1 MTIIKKVKMPFLILI
16 SEHWGIKLLNRGSEF
31 RKWDLH
37 IHSPYTMVNNQFG
50 LLDGDGKI
58 DEDRF
63 IKKIKESNISAVGLT
78 NYFNFTEDD
87 FKLKDKLNRQGI
99 ATFLNLE
106 VRLSN
111 INKTDQLFDYHI
123 IFDNELKDVTIKNL
137 LAQLKANIGSID
149 KSFNTLTKSEIENV
163 ANIDFSTLMRVL
175 NNDNDLGGRF
185 LTGFLA
191 RGHGSATSNS
201 DSKNMAVYE
210 NICVNSDFLIHSSC
224 NNSTTCKDKKCS
236 HNNIVLDREYWLKQ
250 SKYVR
255 PLLQSSDAHSLEE
268 IGTKYSW
275 VKADLTFEG
284 LKQIKYEPEYR
295 ICVKKDKPI
304 LEKDELVVDK
314 VQYKNCN
321 IYLSENLNV
330 IIGGRSTGKSTL
342 LNSIAKKLGHELS
355 EKANSFENLDDFH
368 IIWKDQQEENSRRI
382 EYIPQEH
389 MYTLAREREKLK
401 DLVGSI
407 IQSKDMDL
415 ELKKYEQNCN
425 NLRIEIIE
433 LLENYK
439 ENQNSISELVKPE
452 AEEHATKN
460 RIENYE
466 VNKKLLMDDSKI
478 SETEG
483 KLFETQ
489 NRELQE
495 LKSKRTIYESDLKY
509 LSSIPPI
516 TFEIKSYDNSLLPS
530 PELRIEIGQL
540 NAKLQDIF
548 RKQQEYEI
556 GRIKLNKE
564 DQIRNNENKIK
575 SIENDSTYKKCVE
588 ATKNN
593 SEIARLNSLIKGEY
607 DNLSKIEKFK
617 NRKNELDRESID
629 IKNKIILKYKDY
641 SKYREDLLSSF
652 KIEDDDS
659 LKISIEFNL
668 KDLEMEFD
676 YISARG
682 RSKQD
687 FLDKLTNS
695 FDEVIDSIFEDDNLT
710 FNGNRNKLNHIEH
723 FFTTNFYDY
732 QFKIEYQGDKFDQM
746 SPGKKAFIV
755 LKLILEFSDSKI
767 PVLIDQPEDSL
778 DNRAIYNQLTQYI
791 KQTKLK
797 RQIIIVTHNPNIVV
811 SGDAENI
818 IVANQQSD
826 DFPNQNGEK
835 FDYINGAL
843 ENNKNNLKSQ
853 FILQKHSIRTHVC
866 DILEGGE
873 DAFINRENKYNFSYK
888 NN

>member
-1 MTIIKKVKMPFLILI
+1 MINWRIKV
-16 SEHWGIKLLNRGSEF
+16 SNRGSEY
-31 RKWDLH
+31 RKWDMH

-50 LLDGDGKI
+50 LSDGKGKI
-58 DEDRF
+58 FEDKF
-63 IKKIKESNISAVGLT
+63 IQKIIESNISAVGLT
-78 NYFNFTEDD
+78 NYFNFTEED
-87 FKLKDKLNRQGI
+87 FRLKNKLNNIGI

-106 VRLSN
+106 VRLSY
-111 INKTDQLFDYHI
+111 INKHDQLFDYHI
-123 IFDNELKDVTIKNL
+123 IFDNELEDVTIKNI
-137 LAQLKANIGSID
+137 LAQLKANIGSTD
-149 KSFNTLTKSEIENV
+149 KSFNTLTNSEIENV
-163 ANIDFSTLMRVL
+163 ANIDFSTLMNVL

-191 RGHGSATSNS
+191 RGHGSATSDS
-201 DSKNMAVYE
+201 DPKNMAVYE
-210 NICVNSDFLIHSSC
+210 NICVKSDFLIHSSC
-224 NNSTTCKDKKCS
+224 DDPATCKDKKCA
-236 HNNIVLDREYWLKQ
+236 HNNIMNDREYWLNH
-250 SKYVR
+250 SPYVR

-304 LEKDELVVDK
+304 LEKDELVIDK
-314 VQYKNCN
+314 IQYKNCN
-321 IYLSENLNV
+321 IYLSENLNA

-355 EKANSFENLDDFH
+355 TKAYSFENLDDFQ

-452 AEEHATKN
+452 AEEQATKN

-466 VNKKLLMDDSKI
+466 ANIKLLMDDSKI

-495 LKSKRTIYESDLKY
+495 LKNKRAIYESDLKY

-516 TFEIKSYDNSLLPS
+516 TFEIKSYDNTLSPS
-530 PELRIEIGQL
+530 PDLRIEIGQL
-540 NAKLQDIF
+540 NARLQDTF

-564 DQIRNNENKIK
+564 DQIRINENKIN
-575 SIENDSTYKKCVE
+575 SIENDSTYKRCIE

-607 DNLSKIEKFK
+607 DNLSRIEKFK
-617 NRKNELDRESID
+617 NRKNELDKENID
-629 IKNKIILKYKDY
+629 IKNKIISKYKVY

-668 KDLEMEFD
+668 KDLELEFD

-687 FLDKLTNS
+687 FIDKLTNS

-732 QFKIEYQGDKFDQM
+732 QFEIEYQGDKFDQM

-811 SGDAENI
+811 AGDAENI

-843 ENNKNNLKSQ
+843 ENNKNNLESQ
-853 FILQKHSIRTHVC
+853 FILQKQSIRTHVC

-873 DAFINRENKYNFSYK
+873 DAFINRENKYSFNH
-888 NN
+888 

>member
-1 MTIIKKVKMPFLILI
+1 MINWRIKV
-16 SEHWGIKLLNRGSEF
+16 SNRGSEY
-31 RKWDLH
+31 RKWDMH

-50 LLDGDGKI
+50 LSDGKGKI
-58 DEDRF
+58 FEDKF
-63 IKKIKESNISAVGLT
+63 IQKIIESNISAVGLT
-78 NYFNFTEDD
+78 NYFNFTEED
-87 FKLKDKLNRQGI
+87 FRLKNKLNNIGI

-106 VRLSN
+106 VRLSY
-111 INKTDQLFDYHI
+111 INKHDQLFDYHI
-123 IFDNELKDVTIKNL
+123 IFDNELEDVTIKNI
-137 LAQLKANIGSID
+137 LAQLKANIGSTD
-149 KSFNTLTKSEIENV
+149 KSFNTLTNSEIENV
-163 ANIDFSTLMRVL
+163 ANIDFSTLMNVL

-191 RGHGSATSNS
+191 RGHGSATSDS
-201 DSKNMAVYE
+201 DPKNMAVYE
-210 NICVNSDFLIHSSC
+210 NICVKSDFLIHSSC
-224 NNSTTCKDKKCS
+224 DDPATCKDKKCA
-236 HNNIVLDREYWLKQ
+236 HNNIMNDREYWLNH
-250 SKYVR
+250 SPYVR

-304 LEKDELVVDK
+304 LEKDELVIDSVH
-314 VQYKNCN
+314 YKNCN
-321 IYLSENLNV
+321 IYLSENLNA

-355 EKANSFENLDDFH
+355 TKAYSFENLDDFH

-452 AEEHATKN
+452 AEEQATKN

-466 VNKKLLMDDSKI
+466 ANIKLLMDDSKI

-495 LKSKRTIYESDLKY
+495 LKNKRAIYESDLKY

-516 TFEIKSYDNSLLPS
+516 TFEIKSYDNTLSPS
-530 PELRIEIGQL
+530 PDLRIEIGQL
-540 NAKLQDIF
+540 NARLQDTF

-564 DQIRNNENKIK
+564 DQIRINENKIN
-575 SIENDSTYKKCVE
+575 SIENDSTYKRCIE

-607 DNLSKIEKFK
+607 DNLSRIEKFK
-617 NRKNELDRESID
+617 NRKNELDKENID
-629 IKNKIILKYKDY
+629 IKNKIISKYKVY

-668 KDLEMEFD
+668 KDLELEFD

-687 FLDKLTNS
+687 FIDKLTNS

-732 QFKIEYQGDKFDQM
+732 QFEIEYQGDKFDQM

-811 SGDAENI
+811 AGDAENI

-843 ENNKNNLKSQ
+843 ENNKNNLESQ
-853 FILQKHSIRTHVC
+853 FILQKQSIRTHVC

-873 DAFINRENKYNFSYK
+873 DAFINRENKYSFNH
-888 NN
+888 

>member
-1 MTIIKKVKMPFLILI
+1 MST
-16 SEHWGIKLLNRGSEF
+16 
-31 RKWDLH
+31 
-37 IHSPYTMVNNQFG
+37 
-50 LLDGDGKI
+50 
-58 DEDRF
+58 
-63 IKKIKESNISAVGLT
+63 
-78 NYFNFTEDD
+78 
-87 FKLKDKLNRQGI
+87 
-99 ATFLNLE
+99 
-106 VRLSN
+106 
-111 INKTDQLFDYHI
+111 
-123 IFDNELKDVTIKNL
+123 
-137 LAQLKANIGSID
+137 KA
-149 KSFNTLTKSEIENV
+149 
-163 ANIDFSTLMRVL
+163 
-175 NNDNDLGGRF
+175 
-185 LTGFLA
+185 
-191 RGHGSATSNS
+191 
-201 DSKNMAVYE
+201 Y
-210 NICVNSDFLIHSSC
+210 
-224 NNSTTCKDKKCS
+224 
-236 HNNIVLDREYWLKQ
+236 
-250 SKYVR
+250 
-255 PLLQSSDAHSLEE
+255 
-268 IGTKYSW
+268 
-275 VKADLTFEG
+275 
-284 LKQIKYEPEYR
+284 
-295 ICVKKDKPI
+295 
-304 LEKDELVVDK
+304 
-314 VQYKNCN
+314 
-321 IYLSENLNV
+321 
-330 IIGGRSTGKSTL
+330 
-342 LNSIAKKLGHELS
+342 
-355 EKANSFENLDDFH
+355 SFENLDDFQ

-452 AEEHATKN
+452 AEEQATKN

-466 VNKKLLMDDSKI
+466 ANIKILMNDSKI
-478 SETEG
+478 SEMEG

-495 LKSKRTIYESDLKY
+495 LKNKRAIYESDLKY

-516 TFEIKSYDNSLLPS
+516 TFEIKSYDNTLSPS
-530 PELRIEIGQL
+530 PDLRIEIGKL
-540 NAKLQDIF
+540 NARLQDTF

-564 DQIRNNENKIK
+564 DQIRINENKIN
-575 SIENDSTYKKCVE
+575 SIENDSTYKRCIE

-607 DNLSKIEKFK
+607 DNLSRIEKFK
-617 NRKNELDRESID
+617 NRKNELDKENID
-629 IKNKIILKYKDY
+629 IKNKIISKYKVY

-668 KDLEMEFD
+668 KDLELEFD

-687 FLDKLTNS
+687 FIDKLTNS

-732 QFKIEYQGDKFDQM
+732 QFEIEYQGDKFDQM

-811 SGDAENI
+811 AGDAENI

-843 ENNKNNLKSQ
+843 ENNKNNLESQ
-853 FILQKHSIRTHVC
+853 FILQKQSIRTHVC

-873 DAFINRENKYNFSYK
+873 DAFINRENKYSFNH
-888 NN
+888 

>member
-1 MTIIKKVKMPFLILI
+1 MINWRIKV
-16 SEHWGIKLLNRGSEF
+16 SNRGSEY
-31 RKWDLH
+31 RKWDMH

-50 LLDGDGKI
+50 LSDGKGKI
-58 DEDRF
+58 FEDKF
-63 IKKIKESNISAVGLT
+63 IQKIIESNISAVGLT
-78 NYFNFTEDD
+78 NYFNFTEED
-87 FKLKDKLNRQGI
+87 FRLKNKLNNIGI

-106 VRLSN
+106 VRLSY
-111 INKTDQLFDYHI
+111 INKHDQLFDYHI
-123 IFDNELKDVTIKNL
+123 IFDNELEDVTIKNI
-137 LAQLKANIGSID
+137 LAQLKANIGSTD
-149 KSFNTLTKSEIENV
+149 KSFNTLTNSEIENV
-163 ANIDFSTLMRVL
+163 ANIDFSTLMNVL

-191 RGHGSATSNS
+191 RGHGSATSDS
-201 DSKNMAVYE
+201 DPKNMAVYE
-210 NICVNSDFLIHSSC
+210 NICVKSDFLIHSSC
-224 NNSTTCKDKKCS
+224 DDPATCKDKKCA
-236 HNNIVLDREYWLKQ
+236 HNNIMNDREYWLNH
-250 SKYVR
+250 SPYVR

-304 LEKDELVVDK
+304 LEKDELVIDSVH
-314 VQYKNCN
+314 YKNCN
-321 IYLSENLNV
+321 IYLSENLNA

-355 EKANSFENLDDFH
+355 TKAYSFENLDDFQ

-452 AEEHATKN
+452 AEEQATKN

-466 VNKKLLMDDSKI
+466 ANIKILMNDSKI
-478 SETEG
+478 SEMEG

-495 LKSKRTIYESDLKY
+495 LKNKRAIYESDLKY

-516 TFEIKSYDNSLLPS
+516 TFEIKSYDNTLSPS
-530 PELRIEIGQL
+530 PDLRIEIGKL
-540 NAKLQDIF
+540 NARLQDTF

-564 DQIRNNENKIK
+564 DQIRINENKIN
-575 SIENDSTYKKCVE
+575 SIENDSTYKRCIE

-607 DNLSKIEKFK
+607 DNLSRIEKFK
-617 NRKNELDRESID
+617 NRKNELDKENID
-629 IKNKIILKYKDY
+629 IKNKIILKYKVY

-668 KDLEMEFD
+668 KDLELEFD

-687 FLDKLTNS
+687 FIDKLTNS

-732 QFKIEYQGDKFDQM
+732 QFEIEYQGDKFDQM

-811 SGDAENI
+811 AGDAENI

-843 ENNKNNLKSQ
+843 ENNKNNLESQ
-853 FILQKHSIRTHVC
+853 FILQKQSIRTHVC

-873 DAFINRENKYNFSYK
+873 DAFINRENKYSFNH
-888 NN
+888 

>member
-1 MTIIKKVKMPFLILI
+1 MINWRIKV
-16 SEHWGIKLLNRGSEF
+16 SNRGSEY
-31 RKWDLH
+31 RKWDMH

-50 LLDGDGKI
+50 LSDGKGKI
-58 DEDRF
+58 FEDKF
-63 IKKIKESNISAVGLT
+63 IQKIIESNISAVGLT
-78 NYFNFTEDD
+78 NYFNFTEED
-87 FKLKDKLNRQGI
+87 FRLKNKLNNIGI

-106 VRLSN
+106 VRLSY
-111 INKTDQLFDYHI
+111 INKHDQLFDYHI
-123 IFDNELKDVTIKNL
+123 IFDNELEDVTIKNI
-137 LAQLKANIGSID
+137 LAQLKANIGSTD
-149 KSFNTLTKSEIENV
+149 KSFNTLTNSEIENV
-163 ANIDFSTLMRVL
+163 ANIDFSTLMNVL

-191 RGHGSATSNS
+191 RGHGSATSDS
-201 DSKNMAVYE
+201 DPKNMAVYE
-210 NICVNSDFLIHSSC
+210 NICVKSDFLIHSSC
-224 NNSTTCKDKKCS
+224 DDPATCKDKKCA
-236 HNNIVLDREYWLKQ
+236 HNNIMNDREYWLNH
-250 SKYVR
+250 SPYVR

-304 LEKDELVVDK
+304 LEKDELVIDSVH
-314 VQYKNCN
+314 YKNCN
-321 IYLSENLNV
+321 IYLSENLNA

-355 EKANSFENLDDFH
+355 TKAYSFENLDDFQ
-368 IIWKDQQEENSRRI
+368 IIWKDQQEDNSRRI

-452 AEEHATKN
+452 AEEQATKN

-466 VNKKLLMDDSKI
+466 ANIKLLMDDSKI
-478 SETEG
+478 SEMEG

-495 LKSKRTIYESDLKY
+495 LKNKRAIYESDLKY

-516 TFEIKSYDNSLLPS
+516 TFEIKSYDNTLSPS
-530 PELRIEIGQL
+530 PDLRIEIGQL
-540 NAKLQDIF
+540 NARLQDTF

-564 DQIRNNENKIK
+564 DQIRINENKIN
-575 SIENDSTYKKCVE
+575 SIENDSTYKRCIE

-607 DNLSKIEKFK
+607 DNLSRIEKFK
-617 NRKNELDRESID
+617 NRKNELDKENID
-629 IKNKIILKYKDY
+629 IKNKIISKYKVY

-668 KDLEMEFD
+668 KDLEPEFD

-687 FLDKLTNS
+687 FIDKLTNS

-732 QFKIEYQGDKFDQM
+732 QFEIEYQGDKFDQM

-811 SGDAENI
+811 AGDAENI

-843 ENNKNNLKSQ
+843 ENNKNNLESQ
-853 FILQKHSIRTHVC
+853 FILQKQSIRTHVC

-873 DAFINRENKYNFSYK
+873 DAFINREKNIVLITRKY
-888 NN
+888 

>member
-1 MTIIKKVKMPFLILI
+1 MINWRIKV
-16 SEHWGIKLLNRGSEF
+16 SNRGSEY
-31 RKWDLH
+31 RKWDMH

-50 LLDGDGKI
+50 LSDGKGKI
-58 DEDRF
+58 FEDKF
-63 IKKIKESNISAVGLT
+63 IQKIIESNISAVGLT
-78 NYFNFTEDD
+78 NYFNFTEED
-87 FKLKDKLNRQGI
+87 FRLKNKLNNIGI

-106 VRLSN
+106 VRLSY
-111 INKTDQLFDYHI
+111 INKHDQLFDYHI
-123 IFDNELKDVTIKNL
+123 IFDNELEDVTIKNI
-137 LAQLKANIGSID
+137 LAQLKANIGSTD
-149 KSFNTLTKSEIENV
+149 KSFNTLTNSEIENV
-163 ANIDFSTLMRVL
+163 ANIDFSTLMNVL

-191 RGHGSATSNS
+191 RGHGSATSDS
-201 DSKNMAVYE
+201 DPKNMAVYE
-210 NICVNSDFLIHSSC
+210 NICVKSDFLIHSSC
-224 NNSTTCKDKKCS
+224 DDPATCKDKKCA
-236 HNNIVLDREYWLKQ
+236 HNNIMNDREYWLNH
-250 SKYVR
+250 SPYVR

-304 LEKDELVVDK
+304 LEKDELVIDSVH
-314 VQYKNCN
+314 YKNCN
-321 IYLSENLNV
+321 IYLSENLNA

-355 EKANSFENLDDFH
+355 TKAYSFENLDDFQ
-368 IIWKDQQEENSRRI
+368 IIWKDQQEDNSRRI

-452 AEEHATKN
+452 AEEQATKN

-466 VNKKLLMDDSKI
+466 ANIKLLMDDSKI
-478 SETEG
+478 SEMEG

-495 LKSKRTIYESDLKY
+495 LKNKRAIYESDLKY

-516 TFEIKSYDNSLLPS
+516 TFEIKSYDNTLSPS
-530 PELRIEIGQL
+530 PDLRIEIGKL
-540 NAKLQDIF
+540 NARLQDTF

-564 DQIRNNENKIK
+564 DQIRINENKIN
-575 SIENDSTYKKCVE
+575 SIENDSTYKRCIE

-607 DNLSKIEKFK
+607 DNLSRIEKFK
-617 NRKNELDRESID
+617 NRKNELDKENID
-629 IKNKIILKYKDY
+629 IKNKIISKYKVY

-668 KDLEMEFD
+668 KDLEPEFD

-687 FLDKLTNS
+687 FIDKLTNS

-732 QFKIEYQGDKFDQM
+732 QFEIEYQGDKFDQM

-811 SGDAENI
+811 AGDAENI

-843 ENNKNNLKSQ
+843 ENNKNNLESQ
-853 FILQKHSIRTHVC
+853 FILQKQSIRTHVC

-873 DAFINRENKYNFSYK
+873 DAFINREKKYSFNH
-888 NN
+888 

>member
-1 MTIIKKVKMPFLILI
+1 MINWRIKV
-16 SEHWGIKLLNRGSEF
+16 SNRGSEY
-31 RKWDLH
+31 RKWDMH

-50 LLDGDGKI
+50 LSDGKGKI
-58 DEDRF
+58 FEDKF
-63 IKKIKESNISAVGLT
+63 IQKIIESNISAVGLT
-78 NYFNFTEDD
+78 NYFNFTEED
-87 FKLKDKLNRQGI
+87 FRLKNKLNNIGI

-106 VRLSN
+106 VRLSY
-111 INKTDQLFDYHI
+111 INKHDQLFDYHI
-123 IFDNELKDVTIKNL
+123 IFDNELEDVTIKNI
-137 LAQLKANIGSID
+137 LAQLKANIGSTD
-149 KSFNTLTKSEIENV
+149 KSFNTLTNSEIENV
-163 ANIDFSTLMRVL
+163 ANIDFSTLMNVL

-191 RGHGSATSNS
+191 RGHGSATSDS
-201 DSKNMAVYE
+201 DPKNMAVYE
-210 NICVNSDFLIHSSC
+210 NICVKSDFLIHSSC
-224 NNSTTCKDKKCS
+224 DDPATCKDKKCA
-236 HNNIVLDREYWLKQ
+236 HNNIMNDREYWLNH
-250 SKYVR
+250 SPYVR

-304 LEKDELVVDK
+304 LEKDELVIDSVH
-314 VQYKNCN
+314 YKNCN
-321 IYLSENLNV
+321 IYLSENLNA

-355 EKANSFENLDDFH
+355 TKAYSFENLDDFQ
-368 IIWKDQQEENSRRI
+368 IIWKDQQEDNSRRI

-452 AEEHATKN
+452 AEEQATKN

-466 VNKKLLMDDSKI
+466 ANIKLLMDDSKI
-478 SETEG
+478 SEMEG

-495 LKSKRTIYESDLKY
+495 LKNKRAIYESDLKY

-516 TFEIKSYDNSLLPS
+516 TFEIKSYDNTLSPS
-530 PELRIEIGQL
+530 PDLRIEIGQL
-540 NAKLQDIF
+540 NARLQDTF

-564 DQIRNNENKIK
+564 DQIRINENKIN
-575 SIENDSTYKKCVE
+575 SIENDSTYKRCIE

-607 DNLSKIEKFK
+607 DNLSRIEKFK
-617 NRKNELDRESID
+617 NRKNELDKENID
-629 IKNKIILKYKDY
+629 IKNKIISKYKVY

-668 KDLEMEFD
+668 KDLEPEFD

-687 FLDKLTNS
+687 FIDKLTNS

-732 QFKIEYQGDKFDQM
+732 QFEIEYQGDKFDQM

-767 PVLIDQPEDSL
+767 PVLIDQPENSL

-811 SGDAENI
+811 AGDAENI

-843 ENNKNNLKSQ
+843 ENNKNNLESQ
-853 FILQKHSIRTHVC
+853 FILQKQSIRTHVC

-873 DAFINRENKYNFSYK
+873 DAFINREKKYSFNH
-888 NN
+888 

>member
-1 MTIIKKVKMPFLILI
+1 M
-16 SEHWGIKLLNRGSEF
+16 SNRGSEY
-31 RKWDLH
+31 RKWDMH

-50 LLDGDGKI
+50 LSDGKGKI
-58 DEDRF
+58 FEDKF
-63 IKKIKESNISAVGLT
+63 IQKIIESNISAVGLT
-78 NYFNFTEDD
+78 NYFNFTEED
-87 FKLKDKLNRQGI
+87 FRLKNKLNNIGI

-106 VRLSN
+106 VRLSY
-111 INKTDQLFDYHI
+111 INKHDQLFDYHI
-123 IFDNELKDVTIKNL
+123 IFDNELEDVTIKNI
-137 LAQLKANIGSID
+137 LAQLKANIGSTD
-149 KSFNTLTKSEIENV
+149 KSFNTLTNSEIENV
-163 ANIDFSTLMRVL
+163 ANIDFSTLMNVL
-175 NNDNDLGGRF
+175 NYDNDLGGRF

-191 RGHGSATSNS
+191 RGHGSATSDS
-201 DSKNMAVYE
+201 DPKNMAVYE
-210 NICVNSDFLIHSSC
+210 NICVKSDFLIHSSC
-224 NNSTTCKDKKCS
+224 DDPATCKDKKCA
-236 HNNIVLDREYWLKQ
+236 HNNIMNDREYWLNH
-250 SKYVR
+250 SPYVR

-304 LEKDELVVDK
+304 LEKDELVIDSVH
-314 VQYKNCN
+314 YKNCN
-321 IYLSENLNV
+321 IYLSENLNA

-355 EKANSFENLDDFH
+355 TKAYSFENLDDFQ

-452 AEEHATKN
+452 AEEQATKN

-466 VNKKLLMDDSKI
+466 ANIKILMNDSKI
-478 SETEG
+478 SEMEG

-495 LKSKRTIYESDLKY
+495 LKNKRAIYESDLKY

-516 TFEIKSYDNSLLPS
+516 TFEIKSYDNTLSPS
-530 PELRIEIGQL
+530 PDLRIEIGKL
-540 NAKLQDIF
+540 NARLQDTF

-564 DQIRNNENKIK
+564 DQIRINENKIN
-575 SIENDSTYKKCVE
+575 SIENDSTYKRCIE

-593 SEIARLNSLIKGEY
+593 SEIARLNCLIKGEY
-607 DNLSKIEKFK
+607 DNLSRIEKFK
-617 NRKNELDRESID
+617 NRKNELDKENID
-629 IKNKIILKYKDY
+629 IKNKIISKYKVY

-668 KDLEMEFD
+668 KDLELEFD

-687 FLDKLTNS
+687 FIDKLTNS

-732 QFKIEYQGDKFDQM
+732 QFEIEYQGDKFDQM

-811 SGDAENI
+811 AGDAENI

-843 ENNKNNLKSQ
+843 ENNKNNLESQ
-853 FILQKHSIRTHVC
+853 FILQKQSIRTHVC

-873 DAFINRENKYNFSYK
+873 DAFINRENKYSFNH
-888 NN
+888 

>member
-1 MTIIKKVKMPFLILI
+1 M
-16 SEHWGIKLLNRGSEF
+16 SNRGSEY
-31 RKWDLH
+31 RKWDMH

-50 LLDGDGKI
+50 LSDGKGKI
-58 DEDRF
+58 FEDKF
-63 IKKIKESNISAVGLT
+63 IQKIIESNISAVGLT
-78 NYFNFTEDD
+78 NYFNFTEED
-87 FKLKDKLNRQGI
+87 FRLKNKLNNIGI

-106 VRLSN
+106 VRLSY
-111 INKTDQLFDYHI
+111 INKHDQLFDYHI
-123 IFDNELKDVTIKNL
+123 IFDNVLEDVTIKNI
-137 LAQLKANIGSID
+137 LAQLKANIGSTD
-149 KSFNTLTKSEIENV
+149 KSFNTLTNSEIENV
-163 ANIDFSTLMRVL
+163 ANIDFSTLMNVL

-191 RGHGSATSNS
+191 RGHGSATSDS
-201 DSKNMAVYE
+201 DPKNMAVYE
-210 NICVNSDFLIHSSC
+210 NICVKSDFLIHSSC
-224 NNSTTCKDKKCS
+224 DDPATCKDKKCA
-236 HNNIVLDREYWLKQ
+236 HNNIMNDREYWLNH
-250 SKYVR
+250 SPYVR

-304 LEKDELVVDK
+304 LEKDELVIDSVH
-314 VQYKNCN
+314 YKNCN
-321 IYLSENLNV
+321 IYLSENLNA

-355 EKANSFENLDDFH
+355 TKAYSFENLDDFQ

-452 AEEHATKN
+452 AEEQATKN

-466 VNKKLLMDDSKI
+466 ANIKLLMDDSKI
-478 SETEG
+478 SEMEG

-495 LKSKRTIYESDLKY
+495 LKNKRAIYESDLKY

-516 TFEIKSYDNSLLPS
+516 TFEIKSYDNTLSPS
-530 PELRIEIGQL
+530 PDLRIEIGQL
-540 NAKLQDIF
+540 NARLQDTF

-564 DQIRNNENKIK
+564 DQIRINENKIN
-575 SIENDSTYKKCVE
+575 SIENDSTYKRCIE

-607 DNLSKIEKFK
+607 DNLSRIEKFK
-617 NRKNELDRESID
+617 NRKNELDKENID
-629 IKNKIILKYKDY
+629 IKNKIISKYKVY

-668 KDLEMEFD
+668 KDLELEFD

-687 FLDKLTNS
+687 FIDKLTNS

-732 QFKIEYQGDKFDQM
+732 QFEIEYQGDKFDQM

-811 SGDAENI
+811 AGDAENI

-843 ENNKNNLKSQ
+843 ENNKNNLESQ
-853 FILQKHSIRTHVC
+853 FILQKQSIRTHVC

-873 DAFINRENKYNFSYK
+873 DAFINRENKYSFNH
-888 NN
+888 

>member
-1 MTIIKKVKMPFLILI
+1 MINWRIKV
-16 SEHWGIKLLNRGSEF
+16 SNRGSEY
-31 RKWDLH
+31 RKWDMH

-50 LLDGDGKI
+50 LSDGKGKI
-58 DEDRF
+58 FEDKF
-63 IKKIKESNISAVGLT
+63 IQKIIESNISAVGLT
-78 NYFNFTEDD
+78 NYFNFTEED
-87 FKLKDKLNRQGI
+87 FRLKNKLNNIGI

-106 VRLSN
+106 VRLSY
-111 INKTDQLFDYHI
+111 INKHDQLFDYHI
-123 IFDNELKDVTIKNL
+123 IFDNELEDVTIKNI
-137 LAQLKANIGSID
+137 LAQLKANIGSTD
-149 KSFNTLTKSEIENV
+149 KSFNTLTNSEIENV
-163 ANIDFSTLMRVL
+163 ANIDFSTLMNVL

-191 RGHGSATSNS
+191 RGHGSATSDS
-201 DSKNMAVYE
+201 DPKNMAVYE
-210 NICVNSDFLIHSSC
+210 NICVKSDFLIHSSC
-224 NNSTTCKDKKCS
+224 DDPATCKDKKCA
-236 HNNIVLDREYWLKQ
+236 HNNIMNDREYWLNH
-250 SKYVR
+250 SPYVR

-304 LEKDELVVDK
+304 LEKDELVIDSVH
-314 VQYKNCN
+314 YKNCN
-321 IYLSENLNV
+321 IYLSENLNA

-355 EKANSFENLDDFH
+355 TKAYSFENLDDFQ

-452 AEEHATKN
+452 AEEQATKN

-466 VNKKLLMDDSKI
+466 ANIKILMNDSKI
-478 SETEG
+478 SEMEG

-495 LKSKRTIYESDLKY
+495 LKNKRAIYESELKY

-516 TFEIKSYDNSLLPS
+516 TFEIKSYDNTLSPS
-530 PELRIEIGQL
+530 PDLRIEIGKL
-540 NAKLQDIF
+540 NARLQDTF

-564 DQIRNNENKIK
+564 DQIRINENKIN
-575 SIENDSTYKKCVE
+575 SIENDSTYKRCIE

-607 DNLSKIEKFK
+607 DNLSRIEKFK
-617 NRKNELDRESID
+617 NRKNELDKENID
-629 IKNKIILKYKDY
+629 IKNKIISKYKVY

-668 KDLEMEFD
+668 KDLELEFD

-687 FLDKLTNS
+687 FIDKLTNS

-732 QFKIEYQGDKFDQM
+732 QFEIEYQGDKFDQM

-811 SGDAENI
+811 AGDAENI

-843 ENNKNNLKSQ
+843 ENNKNNLESQ
-853 FILQKHSIRTHVC
+853 FILQKQSIRTHVC

-873 DAFINRENKYNFSYK
+873 DAFINRENKYSFNH
-888 NN
+888 

>member
-1 MTIIKKVKMPFLILI
+1 MINWRIKV
-16 SEHWGIKLLNRGSEF
+16 SNRGSEY
-31 RKWDLH
+31 RKWDMH

-50 LLDGDGKI
+50 LSDGKGKI
-58 DEDRF
+58 FEDKF
-63 IKKIKESNISAVGLT
+63 IQKIIESNISAVGLT
-78 NYFNFTEDD
+78 NYFNFTEED
-87 FKLKDKLNRQGI
+87 FMLKNKLNNIGI

-106 VRLSN
+106 VRLSY
-111 INKTDQLFDYHI
+111 INKHDQLFDYHI
-123 IFDNELKDVTIKNL
+123 IFDNELEDVTIKNI
-137 LAQLKANIGSID
+137 LAQLKANIGSTD
-149 KSFNTLTKSEIENV
+149 KSFNTLTNSEIENV
-163 ANIDFSTLMRVL
+163 ANIDFSTLMNVL
-175 NNDNDLGGRF
+175 NYDNDLGGRF

-191 RGHGSATSNS
+191 RGHGSATSDS
-201 DSKNMAVYE
+201 DPKNMAVYE
-210 NICVNSDFLIHSSC
+210 NICVKSDFLIHSSC
-224 NNSTTCKDKKCS
+224 DDPATCKDKKCA
-236 HNNIVLDREYWLKQ
+236 HNNIMNDREYWLNH
-250 SKYVR
+250 SPYVR

-304 LEKDELVVDK
+304 LEKDELVIDSVH
-314 VQYKNCN
+314 YKNCN
-321 IYLSENLNV
+321 IYLSENLNA

-355 EKANSFENLDDFH
+355 TKAYSFENLDDFQ

-452 AEEHATKN
+452 AEEQATKN

-466 VNKKLLMDDSKI
+466 ANIKILMNDSKI
-478 SETEG
+478 SEMEG

-495 LKSKRTIYESDLKY
+495 LKNKRAIYESDLKY

-516 TFEIKSYDNSLLPS
+516 TFEIKSYDNTLSPS
-530 PELRIEIGQL
+530 PDLRIEIGKL
-540 NAKLQDIF
+540 NARLQDTF

-564 DQIRNNENKIK
+564 DQIRINENKIN
-575 SIENDSTYKKCVE
+575 SIENDSTYKRCIE

-607 DNLSKIEKFK
+607 DNLSRIEKFK
-617 NRKNELDRESID
+617 NRKNELDKENID
-629 IKNKIILKYKDY
+629 IKNKIISKYKVY

-668 KDLEMEFD
+668 KDLELEFD

-687 FLDKLTNS
+687 FIDKLTNS

-732 QFKIEYQGDKFDQM
+732 QFEIEYQGDKFDQM

-811 SGDAENI
+811 AGDAENI

-843 ENNKNNLKSQ
+843 ENNKNNLESQ
-853 FILQKHSIRTHVC
+853 FILQKQSIRTHVC

-873 DAFINRENKYNFSYK
+873 DAFINRENKYSFNH
-888 NN
+888 